1 MTKPAM
7 PENTEMPFLDHLEEL
22 RWRLLWSLAAFIIG
36 VVLSFVLLTKFDV
49 IGILARPV
57 QPYLGGGKLVFTHPG
72 DAFGIILDA
81 ALGMGAV
88 LASPVIGYQLWSFLA
103 PALHKHEKRMVLPVL
118 IGGIG
123 LFMAGVALAFFVVL
137 PITLRFLM
145 GFQTS
150 SLSAMITAD
159 KYFGMAISMCLL
171 FGTAFEL
178 PIAILALTA
187 LGIVTPAFLNK
198 YRRHAV
204 VLVLVASAFITPGA
218 DPTSLFALALP
229 LYFLF
234 ELSVLLSLF
243 IYRARLRRES
253 RRALEESAPSLEG
266 A

>member
-1 MTKPAM
+1 
-7 PENTEMPFLDHLEEL
+7 
-22 RWRLLWSLAAFIIG
+22 
-36 VVLSFVLLTKFDV
+36 
-49 IGILARPV
+49 
-57 QPYLGGGKLVFTHPG
+57 
-72 DAFGIILDA
+72 
-81 ALGMGAV
+81 
-88 LASPVIGYQLWSFLA
+88 
-103 PALHKHEKRMVLPVL
+103 
-118 IGGIG
+118 
-123 LFMAGVALAFFVVL
+123 
-137 PITLRFLM
+137 
-145 GFQTS
+145 
-150 SLSAMITAD
+150 MITAD

-243 IYRARLRRES
+243 IYRARMRRES
-253 RRALEESAPSLEG
+253 RRMLEESAPSLER